1 MPIPL
6 LGLASVLGREY
17 ANTLPTYKERDD
29 FLKVVSPH
37 TYYGN
42 QLIQYLAD
50 KFSPDLGY
58 DLKDIQA
65 RTDWEQIR
73 PYVDS
78 RPENQ
83 VDDATYNQQMADL
96 SAQVNTPESMARFE
110 DTLRNMD
117 YGTIDPSFSRFMGPQ
132 ELGSARDRVGEYNLP
147 RDLGSLPVESN
158 FTPVELEAIRSG
170 MYGNAPETGPQQQ
183 EGRFEMP
190 GPGGDFMPRGN
201 DKNNFD
207 VQQEYEQYLRGGLT
221 GYRR

>member
-17 ANTLPTYKERDD
+17 AYSRPNLKEQYDL
-29 FLKVVSPH
+29 LKVVSPQ

-42 QLIQYLAD
+42 LLIQYLAD
-50 KFSPDLGY
+50 KFSPDLG
-58 DLKDIQA
+58 DDIKDMQA
-65 RTDWEQIR
+65 ISSWNQTR

-83 VDDATYNQQMADL
+83 MDDTTYNQQMADL

-132 ELGSARDRVGEYNLP
+132 ELGSARDRMNELNLP
-147 RDLGSLPVESN
+147 VDLGSIPVQSN
-158 FTPVELEAIRSG
+158 FTPTELEAIRSG
-170 MYGNAPETGPQQQ
+170 MYGNAPEVGPQP
-183 EGRFEMP
+183 EEPFVMP

>member
-6 LGLASVLGREY
+6 LGLASILGREY
-17 ANTLPTYKERDD
+17 AYSRPSFKEQDD
-29 FLKVVSPH
+29 ILKVVSPQ
-37 TYYGN
+37 TYYTN

-50 KFSPDLGY
+50 NIDRNNSLQDAQ
-58 DLKDIQA
+58 DTLKDS
-65 RTDWEQIR
+65 
-73 PYVDS
+73 S
-78 RPENQ
+78 RELYGNGPKGISQEEY
-83 VDDATYNQQMADL
+83 DRQMADL

-132 ELGSARDRVGEYNLP
+132 ELGSARDRMNELNLP
-147 RDLGSLPVESN
+147 VDLGSIPVQSN

-170 MYGNAPETGPQQQ
+170 IYGNAPEVGPQP
-183 EGRFEMP
+183 EEPFVMP